1 MPLRSEEVIRSVE
14 SLIFLIR
21 GQRVML
27 SVHLATLYGVQTRA
41 LNQAVRGNLQ
51 RFPADFMFQLSEVEA
66 QALV

>member
-1 MPLRSEEVIRSVE
+1 
-14 SLIFLIR
+14 
-21 GQRVML
+21 ML